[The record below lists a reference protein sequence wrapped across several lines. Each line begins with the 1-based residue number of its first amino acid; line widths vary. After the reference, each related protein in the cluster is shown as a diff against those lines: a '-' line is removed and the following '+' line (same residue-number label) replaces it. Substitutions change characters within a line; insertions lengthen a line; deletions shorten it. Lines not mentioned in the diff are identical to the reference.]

1 MKIVYSKDFL
11 KQVGALPTKVQEQL
25 DTLVHILSNDPF
37 YPTLHTKRLK
47 GQLKSMLSFRI
58 TRDWR
63 VIFIFQSSSEIRLI
77 SIGNRKDIYR

>member
-37 YPTLHTKRLK
+37 YPTLHR
-47 GQLKSMLSFRI
+47 
-58 TRDWR
+58 
-63 VIFIFQSSSEIRLI
+63 FIGVL
-77 SIGNRKDIYR
+77 

>member
-47 GQLKSMLSFRI
+47 GQLKSMLSLGVVVGVTG
-58 TRDWR
+58 TRKKNCGTFLW
-63 VIFIFQSSSEIRLI
+63 LM
-77 SIGNRKDIYR
+77 